1 MELSFSLGIA
11 RCVPAR
17 EVFSEAGSSTWLVH
31 KNSKKKNLKELGQ
44 YLAIFTSHLV
54 NNAPIKFV
62 LAGGVLFRP
71 SRRDWEIETLVS
83 AGNKVFRF
91 GGKPGGVVN
100 Q

>member
-1 MELSFSLGIA
+1 VKTGKMSQILCSDWLPERARWSYLSRSGL
-11 RCVPAR
+11 PAG
-17 EVFSEAGSSTWLVH
+17 FP
-31 KNSKKKNLKELGQ
+31 Q
-44 YLAIFTSHLV
+44 YLAIFASHLV

-71 SRRDWEIETLVS
+71 SRRDWETETLVS